1 MRAACD
7 ASAPPGRR
15 ARRLVG
21 FWPVARDIHVV
32 NQPAYARFDRLREAG
47 TPRRGDMI
55 GALFGGVAFVLAGGS
70 PLAELLPSPALTARR
85 LAATLK
91 AAGEGFPYRYTVQ
104 VAGTL
109 DLNDAAPLSPIR
121 LPARTAA
128 PRLAP
133 RKPRHPLQP
142 IAQPPRPTARSIITT
157 LPALASTRSQHKPSR
172 WHAAYFRGPATSAAS
187 SLRDSVQ
194 ATLPQLHRAHCLHTP
209 PCLGSPL
216 ASPNHP
222 LQPRAPPPHP

>member
-1 MRAACD
+1 M
-7 ASAPPGRR
+7 
-15 ARRLVG
+15 G
-21 FWPVARDIHVV
+21 FWPVARDIV
-32 NQPAYARFDRLREAG
+32 NQPACARFDRQREAG

-91 AAGEGFPYRYTVQ
+91 AGGKGFAYRYTAQ

-109 DLNDAAPLSPIR
+109 DLNDAAPLSSML

-133 RKPRHPLQP
+133 RTSHHPLQP
-142 IAQPPRPTARSIITT
+142 RAQPPRTTARIIISA
-157 LPALASTRSQHKPSR
+157 LPALASTRSQRQLLPMARSVPGR
-172 WHAAYFRGPATSAAS
+172 FSDVSCVILPRLGASDAAPAAS
-187 SLRDSVQ
+187 I
-194 ATLPQLHRAHCLHTP
+194 
-209 PCLGSPL
+209 
-216 ASPNHP
+216 
-222 LQPRAPPPHP
+222 

>member
-21 FWPVARDIHVV
+21 FWPVARDIQVV
-32 NQPAYARFDRLREAG
+32 NQPACARFDRLREAG

-70 PLAELLPSPALTARR
+70 PLAKRLPSPALTARR

-91 AAGEGFPYRYTVQ
+91 AGGEGFAYRYTAQ

-133 RKPRHPLQP
+133 RKPQP
-142 IAQPPRPTARSIITT
+142 PATAPRPTTPPATHTIHAQPAFANTRAQRQ
-157 LPALASTRSQHKPSR
+157 LPPM
-172 WHAAYFRGPATSAAS
+172 HAAYS
-187 SLRDSVQ
+187 
-194 ATLPQLHRAHCLHTP
+194 
-209 PCLGSPL
+209 
-216 ASPNHP
+216 
-222 LQPRAPPPHP
+222 